1 VRAALVIRRAVNWL
15 CMDPSDFNPHS
26 VDIAAFARRGEAAS
40 GALALTGFDRL
51 CGEAHPEARPAPADQ
66 VHWKANAEARSV
78 RAGGTEA
85 WLHLHVDAHLSLVCQ
100 RCLQP
105 VAAALHFDRSFR
117 FVADE
122 KQAAAIDADIEE
134 DVLVLSRNFD
144 LVELIEDELLLAL
157 PLVPRHEVCPQ
168 PLAGPTDPVAFDE
181 RINPFD
187 VLSELK
193 IKRKPAPN

>member
-1 VRAALVIRRAVNWL
+1 MRATLVIRRAVNWL
-15 CMDPSDFNPHS
+15 GMNSSDFNPHS

-40 GALALTGFDRL
+40 GALALTGFGRL
-51 CGEAHPEARPAPADQ
+51 CGEAHPEVRPNPADQ
-66 VHWKANAEARSV
+66 VQWKANAQARSV
-78 RAGGTEA
+78 RAGGSEI
-85 WLHLHVDAHLSLVCQ
+85 WIHLHAEAHLSLVCQ
-100 RCLQP
+100 RCLQA

-117 FVADE
+117 FAADE

-157 PLVPRHEVCPQ
+157 PLVPRHEICPQ

-193 IKRKPAPN
+193 IKRKPVSN